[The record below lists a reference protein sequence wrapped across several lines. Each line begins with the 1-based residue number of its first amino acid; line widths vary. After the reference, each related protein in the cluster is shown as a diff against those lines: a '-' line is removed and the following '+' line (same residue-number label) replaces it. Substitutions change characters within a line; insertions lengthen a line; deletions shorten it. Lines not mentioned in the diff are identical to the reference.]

1 MEKLEKVLRSVHSQI
16 LQTPLPISH
25 NFNTPSGNTLHYF
38 YTTLVQVHRDAGSLN
53 YHRAC
58 QLSIK
63 PEKHRQNKAD
73 AARRMQGAT
82 PHQER
87 QTIENNPLGCFG
99 LFAIWSVPTIMQQ
112 LSGASTI
119 IEPANCPP
127 SCQTDAA
134 YIWEPAT
141 EPEQSGWDAAY
152 LYYTS
157 IIEVTDAHYIW
168 SQRNTPLLK
177 HHYFSG

>member
-1 MEKLEKVLRSVHSQI
+1 M
-16 LQTPLPISH
+16 P
-25 NFNTPSGNTLHYF
+25 
-38 YTTLVQVHRDAGSLN
+38 DD
-53 YHRAC
+53 
-58 QLSIK
+58 
-63 PEKHRQNKAD
+63 HRQSKAD
-73 AARRMQGAT
+73 AARGMQGAT
-82 PHQER
+82 PHLER

-112 LSGASTI
+112 LSGAST
-119 IEPANCPP
+119 PP
-127 SCQTDAA
+127 GDHRQ
-134 YIWEPAT
+134 IWSLPTTHHHARRMQHTSGSHRAT

-168 SQRNTPLLK
+168 SQRNTLLLK